1 MKITVA
7 DARLFAEELE
17 TGRGRMGAFAR
28 QHPWLMD
35 LSQQV
40 VGELCGGPAVCFRS
54 VYLRPGATLRSEGD
68 VSTTLS
74 PVYAAK
80 YAAEAPVLMSREGF
94 SVTSPTLLRYELP
107 LDRVLLYIP
116 TAIAIVR
123 DRRSSALAR
132 MKIRTRGNERLS
144 ALDVFDAI
152 ESLNEHEVFVDA
164 SGVEPEAMTLSNT
177 RDGWFARDWL
187 LGSFTNG
194 EEAFDF
200 VQSNSSAIYYP
211 RHEYVQ
217 KYQALIDRLQ
227 VFFRPPICVYKAY
240 ASRRS

>member
-1 MKITVA
+1 MK
-7 DARLFAEELE
+7 
-17 TGRGRMGAFAR
+17 
-28 QHPWLMD
+28 
-35 LSQQV
+35 LSQQI
-40 VGELCGGPAVCFRS
+40 VGELCGGQAVCFRS
-54 VYLRPGATLRSEGD
+54 VYLRPGATLRGENS

-94 SVTSPTLLRYELP
+94 SATSPMLLRYELP

-116 TAIAIVR
+116 AAIEIVR
-123 DRRSSALAR
+123 DQRRSALAR
-132 MKIRTRGNERLS
+132 MRVRTRGHERLS
-144 ALDVFDAI
+144 ALDVFEAI
-152 ESLNEHEVFVDA
+152 ESLNEHEAFVDA
-164 SGVEPEAMTLSNT
+164 SGVEPESMMLSHT

-187 LGSFTNG
+187 LGRFTNG

-200 VQSNSSAIYYP
+200 VRSNSSAIYYP

-227 VFFRPPICVYKAY
+227 VFFRPPICAYKSY
-240 ASRRS
+240 SSRR